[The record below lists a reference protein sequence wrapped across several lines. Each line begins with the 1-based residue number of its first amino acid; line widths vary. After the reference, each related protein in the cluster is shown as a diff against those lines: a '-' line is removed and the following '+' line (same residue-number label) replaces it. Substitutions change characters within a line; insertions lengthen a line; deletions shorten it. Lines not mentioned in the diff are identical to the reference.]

1 MRATDD
7 AAMFV
12 TSAVAIIRDARA
24 HLRPV
29 AVSRFSATD
38 RRSDSREESG
48 NYSDTTLSA
57 AAVFSAKIFGVM
69 NWAFLLLRSTSVTPR
84 ATEHFP
90 QTKIGTL

>member
-38 RRSDSREESG
+38 RRSDRCEESG
-48 NYSDTTLSA
+48 VYSDTTLSA

-69 NWAFLLLRSTSVTPR
+69 N
-84 ATEHFP
+84 
-90 QTKIGTL
+90 